1 MPNPSGQNQF
11 GSYTQRPTQGDV
23 KRQAELTRAAPL
35 SGAPVVGSEMNTPRR
50 SKQQATRGGK
60 QQQAAAPPPA
70 QNAPAQ
76 AQQATPFLVAQRWA
90 QIAAQPGANP
100 AILHMAQVA
109 AQQASGQS

>member
-23 KRQAELTRAAPL
+23 KRQAELTRAAPM

-50 SKQQATRGGK
+50 SKQQATRGT

-70 QNAPAQ
+70 QAAPVQ

-90 QIAAQPGANP
+90 QIAAQPGAND